1 MQQKRFLEAKHKQ
14 PHIKSIDEL
23 MCPSKSINW
32 AINFVSWV
40 PILWISTSCAFSM
53 LFHWCLYG
61 PAHTQSKQSIS
72 KAYHTHWWTH
82 GFRYNGSE
90 LLVPFHCISIDFS
103 MAQPIQNR
111 SRAWATAYQNNWQT
125 HVPIQVHR
133 CCIGSFI
140 VYHCFR
146 YYGLVLLVRFSC
158 FSLIFVW
165 PCPHPIEAK
174 H

>member
-1 MQQKRFLEAKHKQ
+1 M
-14 PHIKSIDEL
+14 
-23 MCPSKSINW
+23 N
-32 AINFVSWV
+32 
-40 PILWISTSCAFSM
+40 SCAHPSPSTGQLILCHGFRYYG
-53 LFHWCLYG
+53 LALLVHFQCFFHWFLYG

-103 MAQPIQNR
+103 MAHPIQNR
-111 SRAWATAYQNNWQT
+111 SRAWAKAYQNNWQT

-140 VYHCFR
+140 VCHCFR
-146 YYGLVLLVRFSC
+146 YYGLALLVLFHA
-158 FSLIFVW
+158 FSLLSLW
-165 PCPHPIEAK
+165 PRQYKIV
-174 H
+174 